1 MCLQKVTI
9 TEFDIENFRISAVGY
24 AWQFH

>member
-24 AWQFH
+24 A